1 MQPNRMA
8 MPSKILEHVEA
19 ITQHRDTALLDRSMV
34 ASLAELIKVDG
45 ISLITLVPR
54 NEGFLAATI
63 AWNDGQGVQFQP
75 DLTDDDF
82 VPVAGYP
89 ALVKSLECQQ
99 PIEEAQDE
107 NGIYRY
113 WLPVFLS
120 DMPVACFKIESLEPM
135 TPQQSEMVAGM
146 LALYRNYLS
155 LLEDSQKDTLT
166 GLSNRK
172 TFEYSLARLLMS
184 LTVDSGTETNQSPE
198 RRAGLARDHW
208 LCVVDIDHFK
218 RINDRFGHLFGDEVL
233 ILVANLMRNSFRQQD
248 RLFRF
253 GGEEFVVLL
262 RNVNIEGARKSVNR
276 FRQNIENHEFPGD
289 VGHITVSV
297 GFSRINLYDT
307 PATVLGQADD
317 ALYYAKEHGR
327 NQVHS
332 YEDLVEAGLL
342 TKKEMHSD
350 VELF

>member
-1 MQPNRMA
+1 MA
-8 MPSKILEHVEA
+8 MPSQILEHVEA

-34 ASLAELIKVDG
+34 ASLGELVKVHG
-45 ISLITLVPR
+45 IALITLVPR
-54 NEGFLAATI
+54 SDGFLAALV
-63 AWNDGQGVQFQP
+63 AWNDGQGIQFQP

-82 VPVAGYP
+82 VPVANYP
-89 ALVKSLECQQ
+89 ALVHALETQE
-99 PIEEAQDE
+99 PVAEPEDAE
-107 NGIYRY
+107 GICRY
-113 WLPVFLS
+113 WLPVFLK
-120 DMPVACFKIESLEPM
+120 DIPVACFKIESIAPM
-135 TPQQSEMVAGM
+135 SEHQSEMVSGL

-172 TFEYSLARLLMS
+172 TFEHSLSRLLMS
-184 LTVDSGTETNQSPE
+184 LSAGNEKSAQNPE
-198 RRAGLARDHW
+198 RRESGTKDHW

-262 RNVNIEGARKSVNR
+262 RNVSQEGATRTTDR
-276 FRQNIENHEFPGD
+276 FRQNIEDHEFPGD

-297 GFSRINLYDT
+297 GFSRIRQYDT

-327 NQVHS
+327 NQVRC
-332 YEDLVEAGLL
+332 YEDLVEADLL
-342 TKKEMHSD
+342 AKKEMHSD

>member
-1 MQPNRMA
+1 

-34 ASLAELIKVDG
+34 ASLGELIKVQS
-45 ISLITLVPR
+45 IALITLVPR
-54 NEGFLAATI
+54 DEGFLAALV
-63 AWNDGQGVQFQP
+63 AWNDGQGIQFQP

-82 VPVAGYP
+82 VPAANYP
-89 ALVKSLECQQ
+89 ALVRSLETQE
-99 PIEEAQDE
+99 PVAEARDAE
-107 NGIYRY
+107 GIYRY
-113 WLPVFLS
+113 WLPVFLK
-120 DMPVACFKIESLEPM
+120 DMPVACFKIESVAPM
-135 TPQQSEMVAGM
+135 SEQQSEMVSGM

-172 TFEYSLARLLMS
+172 TFEYSLSRLLMS
-184 LTVDSGTETNQSPE
+184 LSASHEDATQNPE
-198 RRAGLARDHW
+198 RREGGTKDHW

-233 ILVANLMRNSFRQQD
+233 ILVANLMRISFRQQD

-262 RNVNIEGARKSVNR
+262 RNVSIEGARRAADR
-276 FRQNIENHEFPGD
+276 FRQNIEDHEFPGD

-297 GFSRINLYDT
+297 GFSRIRQYDT

-327 NQVHS
+327 NQVHC
-332 YEDLVEAGLL
+332 YEDLVEQGLL
-342 TKKEMHSD
+342 AKKEMHSD
-350 VELF
+350 MELF

>member
-1 MQPNRMA
+1 MS
-8 MPSKILEHVEA
+8 SKILEHVEA

-34 ASLAELIKVDG
+34 ASLAELVKVLRIRLLTIVSRQQG
-45 ISLITLVPR
+45 LLVATVAWS
-54 NEGFLAATI
+54 EGKETHFE
-63 AWNDGQGVQFQP
+63 P
-75 DLTDDDF
+75 DLTDEDF
-82 VPVAGYP
+82 VPVDQFP
-89 ALVKSLECQQ
+89 SLALALARQESVQEN
-99 PIEEAQDE
+99 QDS
-107 NGIYRY
+107 GRLYRH
-113 WLPVFLS
+113 WEPVFLK
-120 DMPVACFKIESLEPM
+120 DIPVACFAMDSTEPL
-135 TPQQSEMVAGM
+135 TETQADVVAGM

-166 GLSNRK
+166 GLANRK
-172 TFEYSLARLLMS
+172 TFEHSLSRLLA
-184 LTVDSGTETNQSPE
+184 TVSSEDDTARPGAQE
-198 RRAGLARDHW
+198 RRLGQARENW

-262 RNVNIEGARKSVNR
+262 RNVRLEDAGKAIERFRHNIEAY
-276 FRQNIENHEFPGD
+276 EFPGD

-297 GFSRINLYDT
+297 GYSQIRQFDT
-307 PATVLGQADD
+307 PSTVLGQADE

-332 YEDLVEAGLL
+332 YESLVAKGLL
-342 TKKEMHSD
+342 AKKEMHSD

>member
-1 MQPNRMA
+1 MQN
-8 MPSKILEHVEA
+8 K
-19 ITQHRDTALLDRSMV
+19 
-34 ASLAELIKVDG
+34 
-45 ISLITLVPR
+45 
-54 NEGFLAATI
+54 EGLY
-63 AWNDGQGVQFQP
+63 
-75 DLTDDDF
+75 L
-82 VPVAGYP
+82 
-89 ALVKSLECQQ
+89 
-99 PIEEAQDE
+99 
-107 NGIYRY
+107 Y
-113 WLPVFLS
+113 WLPIFLQ
-120 DMPVACFKIESLEPM
+120 DMPVACFKIESMEPLSS
-135 TPQQSEMVAGM
+135 QQSEMVAGM

-172 TFEYSLARLLMS
+172 TFENSLARLLMS
-184 LTVDSGTETNQSPE
+184 LATNTENDATQSPE
-198 RRAGLARDHW
+198 RREGAIKDHW

-233 ILVANLMRNSFRQQD
+233 ILVANLMRESFRQQD

-262 RNVNIEGARKSVNR
+262 RNVSIEGARKTVDR
-276 FRQNIENHEFPGD
+276 FRQNIEDHVFPGD

-297 GFSRINLYDT
+297 GFSRIRQFDT

-327 NQVHS
+327 NQVHA

-342 TKKEMHSD
+342 AKKEMHSD